1 MSKRRNQYRLTAV
14 QRELIDA
21 AMDIC
26 NDEDRSTEYMLQYC
40 TDMSGADY
48 DAVVDYIVGKKDRK

>member
-1 MSKRRNQYRLTAV
+1 MSRRHRYRLTAL

-26 NDEDRSTEYMLQYC
+26 DEEDRSTEYMLQYC

-48 DAVVDYIVGKKDRK
+48 DAVVEYIVHEQGRN